1 MDNINIIQKIKR
13 TIMIVDDEFI
23 NQEILKAILGNDYDI
38 LTASNGKEALD
49 ILHQDIIPPISLI
62 MLDINMPVMDGLE
75 ATRRIRAL
83 DDPALSKIPIVA
95 MTANA
100 FDTDVQEAL
109 DAGMN
114 AHIAKPFKEED
125 LLFKISVNL

>member
-1 MDNINIIQKIKR
+1 MDGFLNGQFKR
-13 TIMIVDDEFI
+13 RILIVDDESI
-23 NQEILKAILGNDYDI
+23 NREILGNMFKDLYDI
-38 LTASNGKEALD
+38 EYAVNGEQALAKLREFD
-49 ILHQDIIPPISLI
+49 GAFSLI
-62 MLDINMPVMDGLE
+62 LLDLMMPVMDGLE

-83 DDPALSKIPIVA
+83 DDPALSKIPIIA

-125 LLFKISVNL
+125 LLFKISMNL